1 LDGTILPADLSFT
14 PLTNTLNSAQ
24 ILVGNAGNV
33 ATAVNMSGDVAID
46 NAGATTIQ
54 NDAVTTAKIADANV
68 TTAKLADGSV
78 TNVKIAADAVTTDKI
93 LDGTILPADLSFT
106 PLTNT
111 LNSAQILVGNAGNVA
126 TAVNMSGDVAIDNAG
141 ATTIQN
147 NAVTTAKIA
156 DANVTTA
163 KIADDAVTLAKIQNG
178 AANQVLTTDGAGNP
192 QYENKSIFVPATTAG
207 ILIGNGTAVTG
218 VTPTTNTIFRGD
230 GTTLVASNITD
241 NGTVVTVNSQLTQT
255 GAANQVTFNGNVDAT
270 NGLDV
275 TGANLTVNGGNL
287 SVGAGAFTV
296 NGTSGNVSV
305 AAGNFQVNGGS
316 GNLSMGSGNLVI
328 NGGTGTINIGAGNL
342 QITGANGNINAG
354 GNFLVTGINGNLS
367 IGGASG
373 FNVTGVTGALN
384 IGGGNFTV
392 APATGNT
399 LIAGTITASNLSA
412 GGIVRAAT
420 GTGLL
425 SVGSIS
431 ATTDISGELPIA
443 NGGTGANTAAGA
455 RTNLG
460 LGTMATQ
467 DDNAV
472 AITGG
477 AINGTNIGATT
488 AGTGRFTTL
497 TTTGASTFGGGLN
510 MSGNIISNLGTPV
523 ATTDAAT
530 KQYVD
535 DATLGLGAASN
546 GILVKNAGVV
556 SGVPATT
563 NTIFKGDGTT
573 LVASNITDNGT
584 VVTVNSQ
591 LSQSGGGQ
599 VTFSG
604 NVDANAG
611 LDVTGANLTVGS
623 FNVNPTNGN
632 INTNG
637 TINAT
642 GAGASSIGG
651 NLSVGGNLTVLG
663 ASVSLTA
670 TDVSSFQ
677 INSSTPAITQI
688 LDNIRPSGTASDD
701 VLATEKAVRDAIDAS
716 TVTADNGIT
725 ITGTNAQLGGNLVQA
740 TTIDLDGYDLSI
752 SGAGNSL
759 IIAGGAGLNV
769 NDAGAT
775 TLSGTL
781 DVLGNTTLG
790 GNLTI
795 TGLTSVTDLQTDAGG
810 TLINASDA
818 RYKKNIKPIENALEK
833 VNQVDGVSYNW
844 KEEYSNNQTLQ
855 LGVIAQEL
863 EKVFPNLVQTNAKGY
878 KSVNYIGLIPVLLE
892 AIKEQQK
899 QIEALSN
906 KVNTLN
912 TENST
917 LKAQANETATLKT
930 QMETMQ
936 KQLNMLMLLMQNQ
949 SQPSNTTSEKV
960 SDK

>member
-1 LDGTILPADLSFT
+1 VTTPKIAD
-14 PLTNTLNSAQ
+14 N
-24 ILVGNAGNV
+24 
-33 ATAVNMSGDVAID
+33 
-46 NAGATTIQ
+46 
-54 NDAVTTAKIADANV
+54 AVTTAKIADANV

-78 TNVKIAADAVTTDKI
+78 TTV
-93 LDGTILPADLSFT
+93 
-106 PLTNT
+106 
-111 LNSAQILVGNAGNVA
+111 
-126 TAVNMSGDVAIDNAG
+126 
-141 ATTIQN
+141 
-147 NAVTTAKIA
+147 
-156 DANVTTA
+156 

-178 AANQVLTTDGAGNP
+178 GANQVLTTDGAGNP

-207 ILIGNGTAVTG
+207 ILVGDGSTVTG
-218 VTPTTNTIFRGD
+218 VTPTINTIFKGN

-241 NGTVVTVNSQLTQT
+241 NGTLVTINSQLTQT

-328 NGGTGTINIGAGNL
+328 NGGTGSINVGAGNL

-354 GNFLVTGINGNLS
+354 GNFLVTGVNGNLS

-373 FNVTGVTGALN
+373 FNITGATGALN

-399 LIAGTITASNLSA
+399 LIAGTITASNLNA
-412 GGIVRAAT
+412 GGIVKAAA

-425 SVGSIS
+425 SVGTLAPS
-431 ATTDISGELPIA
+431 DIPNLDASVITSGTLPITR
-443 NGGTGANTAAGA
+443 GGTGAGDATTA

-460 LGTMATQ
+460 LGSMATQ
-467 DDNAV
+467 NANAV
-472 AITGG
+472 SITGG
-477 AINGTNIGATT
+477 TIDGTNIGATT

-510 MSGNIISNLGTPV
+510 MSSNIISNLGTPV
-523 ATTDAAT
+523 ASADAAT

-535 DATLGLGAASN
+535 DATLGLGTASN

-556 SGVPATT
+556 SGVTAT
-563 NTIFKGDGTT
+563 NNVIFKGNGTT

-591 LSQSGGGQ
+591 LSQSGSGQ

-637 TINAT
+637 TINTT
-642 GAGASSIGG
+642 GTGASSVGG
-651 NLSVGGNLTVLG
+651 NFSVGGNLTVLG

-688 LDNIRPSGTASDD
+688 LNTVRPSGTATDD
-701 VLATEKAVRDAIDAS
+701 VLATEKAVRDAIDANML
-716 TVTADNGIT
+716 TADNGIT
-725 ITGTNAQLGGNLVQA
+725 ITGTNAQLGGDLVQA
-740 TTIDLDGYDLSI
+740 TTIELNGNDLTVNGNGNAFNI
-752 SGAGNSL
+752 S
-759 IIAGGAGLNV
+759 GGAGLNV
-769 NDAGAT
+769 NDFGAT

-781 DVLGNTTLG
+781 DVLGNTTLAG
-790 GNLTI
+790 TLTI

-833 VNQVDGVSYNW
+833 VNQVDGVTYHW
-844 KEEYSNNQTLQ
+844 KEEFSDNKTLQ

-863 EKVFPNLVQTNAKGY
+863 EKVFPNLVHTNDKGY

-912 TENST
+912 TENNT
-917 LKAQANETATLKT
+917 LKAQANETASLKT

-936 KQLNMLMLLMQNQ
+936 KQLNVLMLLMQNQ
-949 SQPSNTTSEKV
+949 SQTNNNTIEKV